1 MGPGGL
7 LDLGGASGC
16 CRRRALGIAM
26 ALPPSTARA
35 AFCASIG
42 SVFARAPLGAV
53 ERLTPTTRCRRRRRT
68 LGPLDEGS
76 GGERSAPSSS
86 SGPRGTR
93 FEQRGLVGSAWY
105 DRRSRMTEC
114 APTSSCGHTLKESGK
129 RFWLFPRSPAR
140 LFRRPGD
147 LRPLL
152 SRELCGP
159 CPPALEPTAPSERD
173 GGGSFPPPSGSGLSS
188 VVASLTCSRRARSG
202 RWGACVTAQA
212 RIRLP
217 TGTGPGQRQIRSC

>member
-53 ERLTPTTRCRRRRRT
+53 ERLTPTTRCRRWRRT

-114 APTSSCGHTLKESGK
+114 APTSSCGHTLKESGT

-140 LFRRPGD
+140 LSAVLAISDRCSAVSFAARVRPPLSPPRRPSATAG
-147 LRPLL
+147 
-152 SRELCGP
+152 GP
-159 CPPALEPTAPSERD
+159 
-173 GGGSFPPPSGSGLSS
+173 
-188 VVASLTCSRRARSG
+188 SRRPR
-202 RWGACVTAQA
+202 AQA
-212 RIRLP
+212 CPRWSR
-217 TGTGPGQRQIRSC
+217 R